1 LIHAFDEEEV
11 MSLSDKAKYVSLM
24 VRSSHETLELADQ
37 GIAENHVL
45 KDTVKELVEERRV
58 DPEKLRVNI
67 DQSMIQV
74 GEILSAVGQK
84 VSESWDIKNVSVG
97 LSINAEGSV
106 GIATA
111 GVKASLEVTL
121 TPRKKTEE
129 LGF

>member
-1 LIHAFDEEEV
+1 

-24 VRSSHETLELADQ
+24 VHSSHETLELADQ
-37 GIAENHVL
+37 GIAETHVL
-45 KDTVKELVEERRV
+45 KDTVMELVEERRV

-111 GVKASLEVTL
+111 GVKASLEVTF
-121 TPRKKTEE
+121 TPLKKTEE